1 MERTHIEKPYQI
13 ITDRILTLLEQG
25 TVPWHKPWESA
36 TGVPRNLFSQRPYN
50 GINVWL
56 LATMRYPS
64 PFWATFHQVQ
74 AAGGTVRKGE
84 HGVPVVFWKV
94 YDGQEDPETGKVDKR
109 FVLRSY
115 TVFNA
120 MQLEGLTVPE
130 IPVIPH
136 CFSPI
141 ERCDTLVRTMPHR
154 PQIIHG
160 HQRAFYKPAT
170 DTLHMPI
177 PQCFRSPE
185 AYYATL
191 LHELT
196 HSTGHRSRL
205 NRKTLTNLCLFG
217 DPEYAQEELVAEMGA
232 TYLCGVCGIE
242 NATINNSAAYLQN
255 WMQVVRHDPKML
267 VHAAAQAQ
275 KAADYI
281 QDLQPPAEGV

>member
-1 MERTHIEKPYQI
+1 MTTPPIATAYQI
-13 ITDRILTLLEQG
+13 ITDRVLALLEQG
-25 TVPWHKPWESA
+25 TVPWQKPWQHT
-36 TGVPRNLFSQRPYN
+36 TGVPRNLFSQRPYT

-56 LATMRYPS
+56 LTAMDYAS
-64 PFWATFHQVQ
+64 PFWATFNQITQ
-74 AAGGTVRKGE
+74 AGGSVRRGE
-84 HGVPVVFWKV
+84 KGVPVVFWKV
-94 YDGQEDPETGKVDKR
+94 YTQEDAETGEADKR

-120 MQLEGLTVPE
+120 AQTEGLTAPE
-130 IPVIPH
+130 IPEIPSH
-136 CFSPI
+136 FAPI

-177 PQCFRSPE
+177 PACFRSPE

-191 LHELT
+191 LHELC

-205 NRKTLTNLCLFG
+205 NRTTLTDLCLFG
-217 DPEYAQEELVAEMGA
+217 DPEYAKEELVAEMGA

-242 NATINNSAAYLQN
+242 NTTIANSAAYLQS
-255 WMQVVRHDPKML
+255 WMQVVRHDPTML

-281 QDLQPPAEGV
+281 RAYPQA